1 MICMAC
7 RADLKND
14 AALREELAQVK
25 AERDQVLA
33 EAVWA
38 IEQVVSAMECGVAW
52 RDLMEDVKYLRA
64 HAFLL
69 SPLVAEWRKRQKA
82 GQP

>member
-25 AERDQVLA
+25 HDYAQLQEAYNAKAAGVPLGPIVGAQTILNQQRHIATLQARIAEL
-33 EAVWA
+33 EAN
-38 IEQVVSAMECGVAW
+38 
-52 RDLMEDVKYLRA
+52 
-64 HAFLL
+64 
-69 SPLVAEWRKRQKA
+69 P
-82 GQP
+82 